1 MANVLAHEVK
11 SLRDAEPKTVVLNY
25 RNNKGIL
32 VYSERNREGR
42 VKRITR
48 PFTDIFN
55 NINAKVLSANTDII
69 LPNGCIYRA
78 RLQNGNESFLIQEQ
92 PGIRSFRVSNRT
104 AAINLVAKM
113 YNKFEAQTRVL
124 ERNEVTPDKKEEV
137 EKQITMRKKYLSQQ
151 NISRNDSGQHYKFFF
166 RVFFPYSYILIT
178 IDKGRT
184 RSANRLAMSG
194 MHAAISLEPINT
206 LNDYVYQFPL
216 SNVSQGGSVCTGQLP
231 LGNYGHINVKSYVEK
246 MTGYFW
252 NNKFNAD
259 ITAGPET
266 YGDKNFLG
274 NWFEWEFTSYVSPA
288 DVLSL
293 DFQDEGI
300 REKRMSVGK
309 YVYNSNNSGNDY
321 RGKSRIHT
329 INETSFVEGFETDS
343 AFGDARVDIENGEA
357 RKTVRGL
364 ADSIELGG
372 YDIPLRTIIKIEDK
386 KFKIISYDGYRTYNV
401 DDSTLYEKDI
411 VITHLQL
418 LDEKKSIHT
427 ISLHDAARTFIM
439 KAYQKA
445 KNFVAEATFNGVT
458 FKSGELVAYRLDG
471 DFNSETNIDFDMI
484 KSIREFDLGYSIEL
498 MQRSDLTYKYR
509 KDETPKA
516 IRKVDI
522 MFSGTSETDLIV
534 EGQEFNFRTCKIV
547 KPSDTPHPHFIR
559 DHLSGIVKGKAKID
573 GITYKPD
580 MNSSHYG
587 YRNRSERDKTF
598 FIDYTLEKESYDN
611 EEFSI
616 KASACHAPMTDE
628 KIELHVAL
636 PEYIQLASDDFVEE
650 IPLIS
655 GSEMCIVGDRAF
667 QTISSERGRQQVPFK
682 LMRDS
687 DGETLVSTI
696 NDRRDAKDSM
706 FFKPSIDHLKECI
719 NDVDGTLV
727 FKVRDLFEAGSEREY
742 IKFTVGDEVMMATD
756 WSPDNVC
763 PPSIKKIYDFI
774 TLEDRS
780 DVNVLSIGNG
790 VHSDVLTSS
799 TNDAVVSAIRRRYKK
814 YAQPIE
820 SIGTSVK
827 NDPVHNGMKAPKGI
841 LYAII
846 INEDTNELNFY
857 PMIDSDGRHFLNGIT
872 HVKREIGEL
881 KVGDFVKADVGKIPY
896 FAKKNVDEIVSFV
909 NINGRDLC
917 ILKSGYTMW
926 HNIIEKCFKVFHR
939 NTLTAAKVE
948 FYENKTRQPEWQ
960 SFMLLYGDVYFSHIG
975 LPILTRHD
983 EHREE
988 DNPKNEYRVDLFKA
1002 SYESE
1007 RSTAKVSKDAYD
1019 RLRTENDCPYFETFV
1034 EANPISIFMAKMDSQ
1049 GSSFRIIYDSH
1060 KCLGASLSDT
1070 TSHSDQS
1077 HIGHI
1082 NQSNRMYDI
1091 CYSLDNRSLTNGAA
1105 YMELVKAFREPL
1117 HSYSYYSSP
1126 YKVSKDWISRAH
1138 IKTAMLTF
1146 PTPRM
1151 LKKSTRKRKSY
1162 SAFKLLGPQNRFYNP
1177 MPHDAS
1183 PSKMRHTMKNDQR
1196 VYNII
1201 SDAIFP
1207 EMEE

>member
-1 MANVLAHEVK
+1 MADVRAHEIINL
-11 SLRDAEPKTVVLNY
+11 SQSDPRTIILNY

-32 VYSERNREGR
+32 VYDDRGGR
-42 VKRITR
+42 TKRITR

-55 NINAKVLSANTDII
+55 SINSKVLSANTDII

-92 PGIRSFRVSNRT
+92 PGIRSFRISNKT

-124 ERNEVTPDKKEEV
+124 ERNEVEPDKKEEV
-137 EKQITMRKKYLSQQ
+137 EKQIELRKKYLSQQ

-178 IDKGRT
+178 IDKGQSRNT
-184 RSANRLAMSG
+184 NRLTMNG

-216 SNVSQGGSVCTGQLP
+216 SNVSQGGNVCTGQLP

-293 DFQDEGI
+293 DFTEEGI
-300 REKRMSVGK
+300 KTKRLSVGK
-309 YVYNSNNSGNDY
+309 YIYNSNHSSDDY

-329 INETSFVEGFETDS
+329 INETSFVEGFEADS
-343 AFGDARVDIENGEA
+343 AFGDAQVDIENGEA

-364 ADSIELGG
+364 VDSIELGG
-372 YDIPLRTIIKIEDK
+372 YDIPLRTIIKTENK
-386 KFKIISYDGYRTYNV
+386 KFKIISYDGFRTYNV

-411 VITHLQL
+411 VVTHLQL

-427 ISLHDAARTFIM
+427 ISLHDESKKFIIA
-439 KAYQKA
+439 AYQKA

-458 FKSGELVAYRLDG
+458 FKSGELVAFRLDG
-471 DFNSETNIDFDMI
+471 NFNSDANIGFDMI
-484 KSIREFDLGYSIEL
+484 KSIREFDLGYSIDLMEHNEL
-498 MQRSDLTYKYR
+498 TFKYR
-509 KDETPKA
+509 KDETPQS
-516 IRKVDI
+516 IRKIDI

-534 EGQEFNFRTCKIV
+534 EGQEFNFRTCKVV
-547 KPSDTPHPHFIR
+547 KTTNAPHPYFIR
-559 DHLSGIVKGKAKID
+559 DHLSGIVKGKVKID
-573 GITYKPD
+573 AIVFKAD
-580 MNSSHYG
+580 VNSHYG
-587 YRNRSERDKTF
+587 YRNRNERNKTF
-598 FIDYTLEKESYDN
+598 FIDYTLEKEGYDS

-628 KIELHVAL
+628 KIELHVSL
-636 PEYIQLASDDFVEE
+636 PEYIQLASDDFMEE

-655 GSEMCIVGDRAF
+655 ESEMCIIGDRAF

-682 LMRDS
+682 LMRDTN
-687 DGETLVSTI
+687 GETLISTI
-696 NDRRDAKDSM
+696 DDRRKAKESM
-706 FFKPSIDHLKECI
+706 FFKPSLDHLKSCI

-742 IKFTVGDEVMMATD
+742 IKFKVGDEVMLASD
-756 WSPDNVC
+756 WSPDSVS

-790 VHSDVLTSS
+790 VNSDSLTAA
-799 TNDAVVSAIRRRYKK
+799 TTDADASAIKRRYKK

-820 SIGTSVK
+820 SIGLRTK
-827 NDPVHNGMKAPKGI
+827 NDPLHSGMKAPKGI

-846 INEDTNELNFY
+846 IDENNELTFH
-857 PMIDSDGRHFLNGIT
+857 PMIDSDGRHLLNGIS
-872 HVKREIGEL
+872 HVKKEIGDL
-881 KVGDFVKADVGKIPY
+881 KAGDFIKADVAAIPY

-926 HNIIEKCFKVFHR
+926 HDIIEKCFKVFHR
-939 NTLTAAKVE
+939 DKLTATKVE

-960 SFMLLYGDVYFSHIG
+960 SFMLLYGDIYFSHIG

-983 EHREE
+983 AHME
-988 DNPKNEYRVDLFKA
+988 DSEAKDEYRVELFKSA
-1002 SYESE
+1002 YESGMST
-1007 RSTAKVSKDAYD
+1007 RSISKDTYD

-1034 EANPISIFMAKMDSQ
+1034 EANSLAIFMAKMDRQ

-1060 KCLGASLSDT
+1060 KCLGASNADEL
-1070 TSHSDQS
+1070 SHSDHG
-1077 HIGHI
+1077 HIGFI
-1082 NQSNRMYDI
+1082 GQGNRLYDI

-1105 YMELVKAFREPL
+1105 YMELYKAFREPL

-1126 YKVSKDWISRAH
+1126 YKVSKDWISRSH
-1138 IKTAMLTF
+1138 ITTAMLTF

-1151 LKKSTRKRKSY
+1151 LKKSTRKPKSY
-1162 SAFKLLGPQNRFYNP
+1162 SAFKLIGPQNRFYNP
-1177 MPHDAS
+1177 MPYDTS
-1183 PSKMRHTMKNDQR
+1183 SSKMRHTMKNDQR

-1201 SDAIFP
+1201 SDNIFP